1 MFGSE
6 VLDVGVGLVFVFLL
20 LSLACSAANELLEA
34 AVKYRAR
41 ALELGLREL
50 LHDPHAAGLVRRFY
64 GHPLVCSL
72 FRGSYDPNS
81 KGNLPT
87 YIPARTFALALMDLL
102 QPASATVL
110 SGAAGALLTPLPS
123 TPAPAVP
130 SAGAAGAVPNA
141 GPVQQFRQTIAAL
154 PESPVR
160 TALLSLID
168 AAGDDASRARQNI
181 EDWYNSAMDRV
192 SGWYK
197 RRAQA
202 FIAVIGLVLVVTANA
217 DTIGIARYLSTNKTA
232 RALIVSQAEAALRP
246 APGQSAAVPPDL
258 KTALQQLDEEGALP
272 LGWNRQSTRDW
283 RGVPQTRGDWALKI
297 LGLLLTTFAVS
308 LGAPFWFD
316 MLNKVMTVRSTVKS
330 YDKAPPQAGQT

>member
-34 AVKYRAR
+34 VVKYRAR

-50 LHDPHAAGLVRRFY
+50 LHDPHAAGLVRQFY

-102 QPASATVL
+102 QPASTTAL
-110 SGAAGALLTPLPS
+110 SGTAGALLTPLPS
-123 TPAPAVP
+123 T
-130 SAGAAGAVPNA
+130 AGPAVPNA

-154 PESPVR
+154 PESQVR

-197 RRAQA
+197 RRTQGI
-202 FIAVIGLVLVVTANA
+202 IAVIGLTLVVTVNA

-232 RALIVSQAEAALRP
+232 RALIVSQAEAAVRP
-246 APGQSAAVPPDL
+246 APGQPVAVPPDL
-258 KTALQQLDEEGALP
+258 KKALEQLDQEGALP
-272 LGWNRQSTRDW
+272 LGWNRESARDW
-283 RGVPQTRGDWALKI
+283 RGVPQSPGDWALKI

>member
-50 LHDPHAAGLVRRFY
+50 LDDPQAAGLVRRLY
-64 GHPLVCSL
+64 GHPLVSGL
-72 FRGSYDPNS
+72 FRGAYDPNS

-87 YIPARTFALALMDLL
+87 YIPARTFALALMDVL

-130 SAGAAGAVPNA
+130 NA
-141 GPVQQFRQTIAAL
+141 GPVQQFRQTIAGL
-154 PESPVR
+154 PASQVR

-181 EDWYNSAMDRV
+181 EDWYNTSMDRV

-197 RRAQA
+197 RRTQA
-202 FIAVIGLVLVVTANA
+202 IIAVIGLTLVVAVNA
-217 DTIGIARYLSTNKTA
+217 DTVGIARYLSTNKTA
-232 RALIVSQAEAALRP
+232 RALIVSQAESAVRP
-246 APGQSAAVPPDL
+246 APGQPAAVPPDL

-272 LGWNRQSTRDW
+272 LGWKREATRDW
-283 RGVPQTRGDWALKI
+283 RRVPQSPGEWALKI

-316 MLNKVMTVRSTVKS
+316 MLNKIMVVRSTIKS
-330 YDKAPPQAGQT
+330 EDKAAPQASKA

>member
-50 LHDPHAAGLVRRFY
+50 LDDPQAAGLVRRFY
-64 GHPLVCSL
+64 GHPLVSSL
-72 FRGSYDPNS
+72 FRGAYDPNS

-87 YIPARTFALALMDLL
+87 YIPARTFALALMDVL

-130 SAGAAGAVPNA
+130 TA

-154 PESPVR
+154 PASQVR
-160 TALLSLID
+160 TALLSLLD

-181 EDWYNSAMDRV
+181 EDWYNTAMDRV

-197 RRAQA
+197 RRTQA
-202 FIAVIGLVLVVTANA
+202 IIAVIGLALVVAVNA
-217 DTIGIARYLSTNKTA
+217 DTVGIARYLSTNKTA
-232 RALIVSQAEAALRP
+232 RALIVSQAEAAVRP
-246 APGQSAAVPPDL
+246 APGQPAGAPPDL
-258 KTALQQLDEEGALP
+258 KAALQQLDEEGALP
-272 LGWNRQSTRDW
+272 LGWKPEATRDW
-283 RGVPQTRGDWALKI
+283 RRVPQSGGEWALKI

-316 MLNKVMTVRSTVKS
+316 MLNKIMVVRSTIKS
-330 YDKAPPQAGQT
+330 EDKAAPQASKT